1 MPLLSFQTIKCE
13 ALADSDDDRCNQ
25 QERSRSDNKQPAGAD
40 TLEKEKQAKPA
51 QRDDSEENRSCID
64 EDAPSLTGI
73 AALVEVVQAWL
84 LPNPDVVHAVKR

>member
-1 MPLLSFQTIKCE
+1 M
-13 ALADSDDDRCNQ
+13 LAQRDVHSNPQNQ
-25 QERSRSDNKQPAGAD
+25 RSRRDNKQPTCPD
-40 TLEKEKQAKPA
+40 TLKKEKQAKPA

-73 AALVEVVQAWL
+73 ATLVEVVQAWL